1 MELIEAFSTENDC
14 YRRNLA
20 KDDSRYTE
28 FQSRGPT
35 GLMLHS
41 VGCAQPEAKVFAA
54 RWNRPGLEVAVHAV
68 VGPGGRVY
76 QCLPWHFRGWHA
88 GGSAND
94 THVGVEMTEPACL
107 RYTGGASFTC
117 SDLSAARA
125 HCRETYDTA
134 VELFAM
140 LCERFRLD
148 PMTSI
153 LSHAE
158 GAAQGIASNHA
169 DPEHLWR
176 GLGMDYTMDGFRRA
190 VQAKMSPLYRVRRTW
205 SDAKGQ
211 RGAYRSRESA
221 VKACPEGYGVYDAA
235 GNEVYRNPTSTLTRE
250 QILTALG
257 DKFIA
262 TVRDLPDWARPEVQA
277 LLDLGL
283 LDGGSDDPEAIAML
297 LSDLRVAIVAY
308 RAFRMLQ
315 KKE

>member
-14 YRRNLA
+14 YKRNLA
-20 KDDSRYTE
+20 KDDSRYTR

-41 VGCAQPEAKVFAA
+41 VGCAQPEAKVFAE

-68 VGPGGRVY
+68 IGPGGKVY

-94 THVGVEMTEPACL
+94 THVGIEMTEPACL

-117 SDLSAARA
+117 TDADAARA
-125 HCRETYDTA
+125 HCRSTYDTA
-134 VELFAM
+134 VALFAM
-140 LCERFRLD
+140 LCGKYDLD
-148 PMTSI
+148 PMTAI
-153 LSHAE
+153 ASHAE
-158 GAAQGIASNHA
+158 GAARGIASNHG

-176 GLGMDYTMDGFRRA
+176 GLGMDYTMDGFRRD
-190 VQAKMSPLYRVRRTW
+190 VKVKMTPLYRVRRTW

-211 RGAYRSRESA
+211 LGAYRSRESA
-221 VKACPEGYGVYDAA
+221 VKACPEGYGVYDEA
-235 GNEVYRNPTSTLTRE
+235 GNEVYRNQEAALTRE

-283 LDGGSDDPEAIAML
+283 IDGGSDDPEAIAML

-308 RAFRMLQ
+308 RAFRMMQ
-315 KKE
+315 TGK

>member
-1 MELIEAFSTENDC
+1 MELIEALSTRNDC
-14 YRRNLA
+14 YARNLA
-20 KDDSRYTE
+20 KDDPRYTQ
-28 FQSRGPT
+28 FQARGPL

-41 VGCAQPEAKVFAA
+41 VGCAQPEAKVFAEY
-54 RWNRPGLEVAVHAV
+54 WNQPGLEVAVHAV
-68 VGPGGRVY
+68 IGAGGKVC

-94 THVGVEMTEPACL
+94 THIGIEMTEPACL

-125 HCRETYDTA
+125 HCRSTYDTA
-134 VELFAM
+134 VTLFAL
-140 LCERFRLD
+140 LCGRFGLN
-148 PMTSI
+148 PMTAI

-158 GAAQGIASNHA
+158 GAAKGIASDHA

-176 GLGMDYTMDGFRRA
+176 GLGMDYTMEGFRRA
-190 VQAKMSPLYRVRRTW
+190 VQAEMSSLYRVRR
-205 SDAKGQ
+205 SRDDARSQ
-211 RGAYRSRESA
+211 LGAYRSRESA
-221 VKACPEGYGVYDAA
+221 VKVCPPGYGVYDEA
-235 GNEVYRNPTSTLTRE
+235 GNEVYRNPESALTRA

-257 DKFIA
+257 DRFIA
-262 TVRDLPDWARPEVQA
+262 TARDLPDWARPEVQA

-283 LDGGSDDPEAIAML
+283 LNGGSDDPEAISML

-315 KKE
+315 KEQ

>member
-20 KDDSRYTE
+20 KDDSRYTR
-28 FQSRGPT
+28 FQSRGPA

-41 VGCAQPEAKVFAA
+41 VGCAQPEAKVFAD

-68 VGPGGRVY
+68 IGTGGRVY

-94 THVGVEMTEPACL
+94 THIGVEMTEPACL

-117 SDLSAARA
+117 SDLNAARD
-125 HCRETYDTA
+125 HCRKTYDTA

-140 LCERFRLD
+140 LCEKYGLN
-148 PMTSI
+148 PMTAI

-158 GAAQGIASNHA
+158 GAAKGIASNHA

-190 VQAKMSPLYRVRRTW
+190 VQAKMSPLYRVRR
-205 SDAKGQ
+205 SRDDAKSQ
-211 RGAYRSRESA
+211 LGAYRSKEGA

-235 GNEVYRNPTSTLTRE
+235 GNEGYRNPEAALTRE

-262 TVRDLPDWARPEVQA
+262 TVRELPDWAKPEVQA

-283 LDGGSDDPEAIAML
+283 LDGGSENPEAISML

-308 RAFRMLQ
+308 RAFRMMQ